1 MSQPRSGF
9 EKKKKSERVL
19 VMDMEGRY
27 LPLMEDLWC
36 CCSKLEMKTEEEEK
50 EIQETFSLIFF
61 LF

>member
-1 MSQPRSGF
+1 MSQPRRGF

-36 CCSKLEMKTEEEEK
+36 CWSKLEMKTEEEEK
-50 EIQETFSLIFF
+50 
-61 LF
+61 

>member
-1 MSQPRSGF
+1 MSQPRRGF

-36 CCSKLEMKTEEEEK
+36 WSKLEMKTEEEEK
-50 EIQETFSLIFF
+50 
-61 LF
+61 